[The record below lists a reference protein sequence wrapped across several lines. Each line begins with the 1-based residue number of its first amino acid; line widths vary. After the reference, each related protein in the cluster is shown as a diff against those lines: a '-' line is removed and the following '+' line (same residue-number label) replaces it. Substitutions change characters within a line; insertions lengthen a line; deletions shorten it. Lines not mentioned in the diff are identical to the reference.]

1 MLSVTVCKSLTAQRI
16 TRNSCIHLD
25 VAIGLL
31 SCKVSQRWEGTLTS
45 LNLLHRRMKLQ
56 PCMAYPRCHGEMFLG
71 KLWHQVMWYKA
82 NVLEIAWRRKSCFV
96 GPGNKS
102 EGGNYCNIAQKNL
115 PAYLV
120 HFIVQPLTQRR
131 NSSASETAHKLLTPL
146 HTLVQVRGVCTP
158 VSFDLNYVIP
168 CFTKQKCSCF
178 CHVSSLK

>member
-1 MLSVTVCKSLTAQRI
+1 MLLVTVCKSLTAQRI

-96 GPGNKS
+96 GPGQQKWRWELLQYCTKKS
-102 EGGNYCNIAQKNL
+102 ACISCSFHCPTIDSTKKLFCKWDRPQTANSTPHPCPSARRMYAGVLWSQLRHSLFHQTKMQLLL
-115 PAYLV
+115 P
-120 HFIVQPLTQRR
+120 
-131 NSSASETAHKLLTPL
+131 
-146 HTLVQVRGVCTP
+146 C
-158 VSFDLNYVIP
+158 
-168 CFTKQKCSCF
+168 
-178 CHVSSLK
+178 LKP